1 MLKDTNIRYDPIDY
15 LLLTI
20 DELQFWNELSPLN
33 KKKAEIMLPDYPTI
47 IGVMGRIHE
56 IYLEEKSNLSSND
69 FVNDIYSQYL
79 KIEESLIH

>member
-1 MLKDTNIRYDPIDY
+1 MLKNNDIQYNPIDY

-20 DELQFWNELSPLN
+20 NELQFWNELSPLN

-56 IYLEEKSNLSSND
+56 IYLEEKSNLPAND

-79 KIEESLIH
+79 KIEELLNH